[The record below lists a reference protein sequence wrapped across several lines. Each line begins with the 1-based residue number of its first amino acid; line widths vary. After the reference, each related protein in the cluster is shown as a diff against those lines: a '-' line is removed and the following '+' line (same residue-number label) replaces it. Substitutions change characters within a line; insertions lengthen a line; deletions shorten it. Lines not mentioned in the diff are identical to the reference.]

1 ANSNAST
8 TTNSR
13 PMHKLRFMLPPSGI
27 ENICSGTL
35 AAHCTPTS
43 PFLTSKIASA
53 YRRGWFGPQQ
63 LRRQK
68 MARKLVQPKVLVLVA
83 LVCLLTMPLAAQQG
97 AKNGEWRVYG
107 GDSGSTRYSALD
119 SINRDNVKN
128 LKVAWIWRADNFG
141 SGPEY
146 KPEVTPI
153 MVNGVLYFPAGN
165 RRSIVA
171 ADAGTG
177 ETLWVW
183 RIDEGARINGVRR
196 SNRGVAYW
204 TDGREERIITI
215 TPGYQ
220 LVALNAKNGHQI
232 PSFGNDGIVD
242 LTKQVEPDAN
252 FNTEIGHLMN
262 TSPPLVAHDVIV
274 VPTSLENGRVPKSM
288 KFPKADI
295 MAFDVRTG
303 KKVWTFH
310 TIPRPG
316 EFGADTWQ
324 NNSNLYT
331 GNTGAWAPFSVDA
344 DLGYLYLPVEGATGD
359 QYGGHRPG
367 NNLFSS
373 SLVCL
378 DIKTGKR
385 IWHQQLIHHDIWDY
399 DPPSAPILADIN
411 VGGRAV
417 KAVIQLTKT
426 SFAYTF
432 DRINGQPVWPIQER
446 PVPQTDVAGEWTSP
460 TQPFP
465 TKPPAFDKQGL
476 SADDLIDFT
485 PALRQMALQAV
496 EGYKLGPMFTPPSLV
511 DASGGLKGTLTFPGS
526 GGANWEGG
534 AFDPET
540 GFLYVGS
547 ASRTDTAFYGVAP
560 PKPGQTDMRMIGMG
574 GTVPNIQ
581 GIPII
586 KPPYGRITAID
597 MTRGEIAWQ
606 IPNGDTPPQLK
617 NHALLKGV
625 NLSRTGSESRAGILV
640 TKTLLFAGEG
650 YGGQPIFRAYD
661 KRTGEILWETQIPAG
676 AQTGVPMTYMHRG
689 KQYIVFAAA
698 GIPATQTAGPIIAY
712 AFP

>member
-1 ANSNAST
+1 
-8 TTNSR
+8 
-13 PMHKLRFMLPPSGI
+13 
-27 ENICSGTL
+27 
-35 AAHCTPTS
+35 
-43 PFLTSKIASA
+43 
-53 YRRGWFGPQQ
+53 
-63 LRRQK
+63 

-83 LVCLLTMPLAAQQG
+83 LMFLLTMTVAGQQG
-97 AKNGEWRVYG
+97 AKSGEWRVYG
-107 GDSGSTRYSALD
+107 GDSGSTRYSPLE
-119 SINRDNVKN
+119 SINRNNVKN

-146 KPEVTPI
+146 KPEVTPL

-183 RIDEGARINGVRR
+183 RIDEGARINSVRR

-232 PSFGNDGIVD
+232 PGFGNDGIVD

-262 TSPPLVAHDVIV
+262 TSPPLVSHDVIV
-274 VPTSLENGRVPKSM
+274 VPTSLENGRSPKSM

-324 NNSNLYT
+324 NNSNVYT
-331 GNTGAWAPFSVDA
+331 GNTGAWAPFSVDE

-359 QYGGHRPG
+359 QYGGHRAG

-432 DRINGQPVWPIQER
+432 DRTNGQPVWPIQER

-511 DASGGLKGTLTFPGS
+511 DPSRGLKGTLTFPGS

-574 GTVPNIQ
+574 GTVPSVQ

-586 KPPYGRITAID
+586 KPPYGRVTAID

-606 IPNGDTPPQLK
+606 IPNGDTPPQIK

-625 NLSRTGSESRAGILV
+625 NLPRTGSESRAGILV

-661 KRTGEILWETQIPAG
+661 KKTGEILWETQIPAG
-676 AQTGVPMTYMHRG
+676 AQSGVPMTYMHRG

-698 GIPATQTAGPIIAY
+698 GVPATQTAGPIIAY
-712 AFP
+712 TFPDPPSATPRPPVD